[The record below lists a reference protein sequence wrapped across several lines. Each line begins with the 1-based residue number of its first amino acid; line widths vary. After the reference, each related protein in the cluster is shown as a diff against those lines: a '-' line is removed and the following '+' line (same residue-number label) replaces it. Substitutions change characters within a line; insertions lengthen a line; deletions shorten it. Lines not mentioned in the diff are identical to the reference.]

1 MIAETVLCNSGRSLS
16 RRTAHVYPV
25 RLDASAR
32 EERIHIEW
40 QFVGIKETIKE
51 VESDCMLSMGAG
63 IGLINIKSLVFSA
76 HEAFA
81 EGRYDVAVT
90 DLEQIAREAKTNSD
104 NFDGCPTDPNRN
116 YVGNFMSRGLIAAFT
131 IFDRFI
137 HPLSTGEGGN
147 WVVYP
152 VPADLDVF

>member
-76 HEAFA
+76 HEA
-81 EGRYDVAVT
+81 
-90 DLEQIAREAKTNSD
+90 KTNSD

-116 YVGNFMSRGLIAAFT
+116 YVGNFMSRGLVAAFT

-137 HPLSTGEGGN
+137 HPVPTGDGGD
-147 WVVYP
+147 WIIYT
-152 VPADLDVF
+152 VPEDLDVL